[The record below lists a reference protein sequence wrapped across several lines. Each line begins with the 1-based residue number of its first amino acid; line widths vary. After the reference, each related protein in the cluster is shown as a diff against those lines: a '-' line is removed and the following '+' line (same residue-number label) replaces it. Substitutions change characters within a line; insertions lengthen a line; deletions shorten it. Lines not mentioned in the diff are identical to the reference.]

1 MKKNNF
7 KSLKSIILIF
17 SILTGLSLTACSTAT
32 GGGTSSG
39 NTSDTYEP
47 TDNSGTANSNDG
59 NAIAY
64 FLCEELCNSYD
75 ETVKLCFYSNG
86 SVKLRAT
93 SLEDKNGQYG
103 QRYDKLRGTYT
114 GDPTQKN
121 TSLELTI
128 TEEVEWIPYA
138 PNTTYSSVEEAK
150 KDIHW
155 KPTYSTYTPSNGE
168 TKWQATITDDVL
180 KFSNGK
186 YKDNESLRNIYDFNR
201 TNASDLG
208 PYIYHGIARRKYNGT
223 LTSWKIPEGYSSVG
237 NFCFYGHVYKDGDY
251 VLSEDYK
258 NLKKVIL
265 PSTIKKIGDQAF
277 KNCVALKEIN
287 IPEGC
292 IEIGQGAFSDCSGLE
307 EITLPSTIK
316 TIGACAF
323 AKECKDST
331 LEAEEG
337 AKNILEISFAD
348 GITKIPDSSFDM
360 AYLNH
365 ISEIK
370 NVIIPSSV
378 KVIGEKA
385 FFDINTPIT
394 VVIPEGVEEIEDKAF
409 SHCAASISLPKS
421 LKKIGEEAF
430 YYNQEEKIEIPE
442 GVEEIGENAFVQG
455 YDEDEIKLRELIL
468 PSTLKELNSNAFSK
482 KKLEKLTIK
491 SSISFLCSVM
501 DAWRLYLNSDCHI
514 FYKNDDVTDYFTN
527 SLDFDYNISR
537 VYDYLK
543 DKMWKNKDDIFIN
556 FNSDRSYWYVET
568 NSEEDKTLWKE
579 EYGLWKL
586 ENPNSQMKLVFYT
599 ESSITKEYYI
609 LAYNDFLY
617 MEESF
622 EDLKDESISNS
633 NRFEFVEKTK

>member
-7 KSLKSIILIF
+7 KSLKSVILIF

-39 NTSDTYEP
+39 NTSDTYLP

-64 FLCEELCNSYD
+64 FLCEELCNSQD
-75 ETVKLCFYSNG
+75 ETVKLCFYSDG

-93 SLEDKNGQYG
+93 SLEDKNGKYG

-121 TSLELTI
+121 ASLELSI
-128 TEEVEWIPYA
+128 TEEVEWEPYL
-138 PNTTYSSVEEAK
+138 PKDTYSSEEEAK

-155 KPTYSTYTPSNGE
+155 KSKYHTYNPSNGE
-168 TKWQATITDDVL
+168 KIWQATITDDLL
-180 KFSNGK
+180 KFSNGT
-186 YKDNESLRNIYDFNR
+186 YKDNTSLQYIYDFNR

-208 PYIYHGIARRKYNGT
+208 PYKYHNVTRRKYNGT
-223 LTSWKIPEGYSSVG
+223 LTAWKIPEGYSSVG

-258 NLKKVIL
+258 NLRKVIL

-292 IEIGQGAFSDCSGLE
+292 IEIGQGAFSDCSSLE

-348 GITKIPDSSFDM
+348 GITKIPDLSFNM
-360 AYLNH
+360 AYYYY

-370 NVIIPSSV
+370 AVTIPSSV
-378 KVIGEKA
+378 KVIGKKA
-385 FFDINTPIT
+385 FYDIKTPIT
-394 VVIPEGVEEIEDKAF
+394 VVIPEGVEEIEEQAF
-409 SHCAASISLPKS
+409 SHCTTSISLPKS

-455 YDEDEIKLRELIL
+455 YNEDDIKLKELIL
-468 PSTLKELNSNAFSK
+468 PSTLKEINSDAFSI

-491 SSISFLCSVM
+491 NSISFLCSVM

-514 FYKNDDVTDYFTN
+514 FYKNDDVTDYFTDT
-527 SLDFDYNISR
+527 LKMDYNIED
-537 VYDYLK
+537 VYDDLK
-543 DKMWKNKDDIFIN
+543 DKMWKNKDDIFLY
-556 FNSDRSYWYVET
+556 FHSDRSYYYVET
-568 NSEEDKTLWKE
+568 NSEKDENLWKKE
-579 EYGLWKL
+579 NGLWKID
-586 ENPNSQMKLVFYT
+586 NSTNYLKLIFYSET
-599 ESSITKEYYI
+599 SVTKEYYI
-609 LAYNDFLY
+609 LEYNDFLY

-622 EDLKDESISNS
+622 EDLSDETIRNS
-633 NRFEFVEKTK
+633 HRFEFVEKIQ

>member
-1 MKKNNF
+1 MKKSF
-7 KSLKSIILIF
+7 LKSLKAVILFFSII
-17 SILTGLSLTACSTAT
+17 TGLSLTACSTAT
-32 GGGTSSG
+32 GGSSG
-39 NTSDTYEP
+39 NTSDTYVP

-93 SLEDKNGQYG
+93 SLKDKNGQYG
-103 QRYDKLRGTYT
+103 QRYDILRGTYT
-114 GDPTQKN
+114 GDPTPKN
-121 TSLELTI
+121 ANLELTI
-128 TEEVEWIPYA
+128 TEEVEWQPYA
-138 PNTTYSSVEEAK
+138 PNTTYSSVEEAM
-150 KDIHW
+150 KDIQW
-155 KPTYSTYTPSNGE
+155 KPTYHTYNPSSGE

-186 YKDNESLRNIYDFNR
+186 YKDNESLRKIYDFNR

-237 NFCFYGHVYKDGDY
+237 NFCFYGYEYKDNDY

-337 AKNILEISFAD
+337 AKNILTISFAD
-348 GITKIPDSSFDM
+348 GITKIPDNSFNM

-385 FFDINTPIT
+385 FYDINTPIT
-394 VVIPEGVEEIEDKAF
+394 VVIPEGVEEIEDQAF
-409 SHCAASISLPKS
+409 AHCATSISLPKS

-442 GVEEIGENAFVQG
+442 GIEEIGENAFVQG
-455 YDEDEIKLRELIL
+455 YNEDDIKLKELIL
-468 PSTLKELNSNAFSK
+468 PSTLKELNSDSFSL
-482 KKLEKLTIK
+482 KKLQKLTFK
-491 SSISFLCSVM
+491 GSISFLCSIM

-514 FYKNDDVTDYFTN
+514 FYKNDDVTDYFTDT
-527 SLDFDYNISR
+527 LKMDYNIES
-537 VYDYLK
+537 VYDDLK
-543 DKMWKNKDDIFIN
+543 NKMWKNKDDIFLY
-556 FNSDRSYWYVET
+556 FHSDRSYYRVET
-568 NSEEDKTLWKE
+568 NSEKDENLWKKE
-579 EYGLWKL
+579 NGLWKID
-586 ENPNSQMKLVFYT
+586 NSTNHLKLVFYSET
-599 ESSITKEYYI
+599 SVTKEYYI
-609 LAYNDFLY
+609 LEYNDFLY

-622 EDLKDESISNS
+622 EDLSDETIRNS
-633 NRFEFVEKTK
+633 HRFEFVEKIQ